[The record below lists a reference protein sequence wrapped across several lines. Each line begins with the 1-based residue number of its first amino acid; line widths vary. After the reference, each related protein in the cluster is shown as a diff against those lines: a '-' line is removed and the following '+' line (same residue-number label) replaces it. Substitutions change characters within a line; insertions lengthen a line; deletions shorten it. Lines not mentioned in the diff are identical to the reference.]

1 VSARPAGSRSQHPSS
16 TGAGG
21 VGATSA
27 RRRGA
32 EPDMTV
38 SYVTFHLGDGL
49 YGIEVLRVQ
58 EVLTEQRLTAVPLA
72 PPEVAG
78 LVNLRG
84 QVVTAVDLRR
94 RLGLPPREE
103 GSRST
108 DLVVRVGDEVVALL
122 VDGIGDVVEVAEG
135 DLEPPPDTL
144 TGPLADLITGACQL
158 PDRLLMPLDVAR
170 VVALP
175 QRA

>member
-1 VSARPAGSRSQHPSS
+1 VSAQRGSGQQHSSS

-21 VGATSA
+21 VGGTPA
-27 RRRGA
+27 RRRGG
-32 EPDMTV
+32 ESEMTV
-38 SYVTFHLGDGL
+38 SYVTFHLGEGL

-58 EVLTEQRLTAVPLA
+58 EVLTEQRLTRVPLA

-103 GSRST
+103 GEKST

-144 TGPLADLITGACQL
+144 SGPMAELITGACQL

-170 VVALP
+170 AVAIHQP
-175 QRA
+175 A

>member
-1 VSARPAGSRSQHPSS
+1 
-16 TGAGG
+16 
-21 VGATSA
+21 
-27 RRRGA
+27 
-32 EPDMTV
+32 MTV

-58 EVLTEQRLTAVPLA
+58 EVLTEQALTRVPLA

-103 GSRST
+103 GLPTT

-122 VDGIGDVVEVAEG
+122 VDSIGDVVEVSED

-144 TGPLADLITGACQL
+144 SGPMADLITGACQL
-158 PDRLLMPLDVAR
+158 PDRLLMPLDATR
-170 VVALP
+170 TVALGS
-175 QRA
+175 RA

>member
-1 VSARPAGSRSQHPSS
+1 MSAGRATSTSPAGSGP
-16 TGAGG
+16 GAVGG
-21 VGATSA
+21 ASA
-27 RRRGA
+27 RRPGR
-32 EPDMTV
+32 ESDMTV

-58 EVLTEQRLTAVPLA
+58 EVLTQQRLTAVPLA

-84 QVVTAVDLRR
+84 QVVTALDLRR

-103 GSRST
+103 GRPST

-122 VDGIGDVVEVAEG
+122 VDSIGDVVEVAEG

-144 TGPLADLITGACQL
+144 SGPMAELITGACQL
-158 PDRLLMPLDVAR
+158 PDRLLMPLDVSR
-170 VVALP
+170 TVAIA